1 MIYGVYVI
9 RDNGSGDCSLPF
21 FVQNSVI
28 ARRQFASTLRTLPP
42 SCRGDFA
49 LEHIGTYDNQNQEL
63 SDGFSCELISIGS
76 DDDIKRMIELDTPFY
91 ARGNIDSAPVSMSEA
106 SK

>member
-1 MIYGVYVI
+1 M
-9 RDNGSGDCSLPF
+9 
-21 FVQNSVI
+21 NSVI
-28 ARRQFASTLRTLPP
+28 ATRQFASTLRTLPP

-49 LEHIGTYDNQNQEL
+49 LEHIGTYDHKNQEL
-63 SDGFSCELISIGS
+63 SDGSCELISIGS

-91 ARGNIDSAPVSMSEA
+91 ARGNIDSAPVSTPEV